1 MPVEVNPVQPEVQVK
16 MTRNGK
22 RSNDQNEFISEELA
36 QTKTKA
42 SLSESSGSGHSGS
55 SASLQ
60 AESIQNESDES
71 DQNASGCSNPDE
83 DKKQGEI
90 LIEIEPDV
98 QCDCMTVTCNL
109 E

>member
-16 MTRNGK
+16 LTRNGK

-36 QTKTKA
+36 QKKTKA
-42 SLSESSGSGHSGS
+42 SLSESSGSGQSGS

-60 AESIQNESDES
+60 ADVQ
-71 DQNASGCSNPDE
+71 C
-83 DKKQGEI
+83 
-90 LIEIEPDV
+90 EPDV
-98 QCDCMTVTCNL
+98 QCDCMTVTCSS